1 MKKTSDDQRS
11 GIAGKFPGPEKGR
24 KAELDHRATS
34 LYNLL
39 CDLYGTDRLVL
50 KASKLEALDCI
61 RAQDLSKRVLGLQ
74 KLVYEDPTLEEAPGE
89 EDIPAILAEIEEE
102 IAEFISRRSLE
113 DRLEK
118 LIAEKMQEKHEE
130 YVRDIKMQI
139 LKENSGPENAHTL
152 KKLAILEKMDQ
163 VKLGRSAMEVLRPK
177 SLAEIVGQEQA
188 IASLVSKL
196 ASPYPQ
202 HIILYGPPGVGKT
215 TAARLALEAA
225 KQVQGSSFGPDAP
238 FVEVNG
244 TTLRWDPRE
253 VTNPLL
259 GSVHDPIYQG
269 AKKDLADTGIPEPKL
284 GLVTDAHGGILFI
297 DEIGEMDP
305 LLLNKLLKVLE
316 EKRVFF
322 DSSYYDPEDEHI
334 PQYIKK
340 IFNEGAPADFVL
352 IGATTRNP
360 RELNPALRSRCAEVY
375 FEPLT
380 PAHIQEIVSKAAVK
394 LGVEIDPEVPE
405 IISEYTIDGRKANS
419 MLADAYG
426 VARYRK
432 AFFQPGGPL
441 KITKEHIYEVIQS
454 ARLSPY
460 VTSKAEPKAEIG
472 RVFGLGVSG
481 FIGSVLEIEAVSL
494 PAREKGKGMLRFN
507 DTAGS
512 QAKDSVF
519 NAASVVRRIIGEELE
534 DYDLHV
540 NVIGGGNID
549 GPSAGAAVT
558 LALISVLAGI
568 PVRQDVAI
576 TGEISIQG
584 KIKPVGGIVEKIYGA
599 KQVGMKKVF
608 IPAENEKDVPVGLKG
623 IEVVPVRTMEQL
635 LEQVSPPDGEQW
647 KKEVS

>member
-1 MKKTSDDQRS
+1 M
-11 GIAGKFPGPEKGR
+11 AGKFPGPEKGR